1 VTSWIRVPELI
12 EEIEKHKIDFY
23 SKEGIKIPTDT
34 IILPMV
40 NGSPDYIEWIHVQ
53 TMKKSLHPEFAN
65 MLPEPDN
72 ASSSDPKTKHEL
84 PKLSPKQSPLALM
97 QSSQG

>member
-1 VTSWIRVPELI
+1 MTSWIRVPELI
-12 EEIEKHKIDFY
+12 EEIERHKIEFY

-53 TMKKSLHPEFAN
+53 TMKKGQHVEFSN
-65 MLPEPDN
+65 IPPEPDHD
-72 ASSSDPKTKHEL
+72 SSTDSKTKREL
-84 PKLSPKQSPLALM
+84 PKPK
-97 QSSQG
+97 